1 MATQQTN
8 TPDLSSTEDAA
19 FLEQFR
25 PAPLSWLLAWLF
37 RPRQQEM
44 TSEAEQFE
52 EHINGLA

>member
-1 MATQQTN
+1 MANQQMDTQE
-8 TPDLSSTEDAA
+8 LSSTEDAA

-44 TSEAEQFE
+44 SSEAEQFE